1 MICELC
7 LLFGA
12 VDSVSL
18 QIPTG
23 NSLAGYG
30 SITRRS
36 LNPFSSVF
44 NPPEHY
50 FKNSFERESD
60 GVRVGVMVLKKA
72 PTLAEKE
79 KKLAFFSFE
88 TVAISAEMR
97 LDLIDKIRE
106 FGFDESNTFVSAT
119 HTHSGPGG
127 LSKSGFWQIVA
138 TDKFQDKLYDSVLN
152 QAAKLAKNSIDNL
165 QPVNLEQVSFQSSG
179 IQVNRRD
186 ISGPVDNQANIILM
200 NSLQSKSIMGGII
213 NYAVHGTALGPS
225 NLKLS
230 GDIPGAIMRAVEK
243 EIGGNSHFLY
253 LSAASG
259 DTAPVI
265 NGMEALQTL
274 PLKFIEQMRPALK
287 NKLPLTADW
296 NIYTR
301 QIDLPKPKLNTEHC
315 GVFSNGSFL
324 ASLLP
329 DVSVQKWLPSQIELT
344 KIKLGN
350 IDMFVW
356 PGEPVAAVGQE
367 LFKVMLA
374 QSAQKPLILALTNDY
389 LGYFANQWAFQK
401 SNYEACSSFYGALAP
416 GKIIEIFKK
425 IEVIPEL

>member
-7 LLFGA
+7 MLFGA

-18 QIPTG
+18 QVPLG

-30 SITRRS
+30 SISRRS
-36 LNPFSSVF
+36 LNPFSAAF

-50 FKNSFERESD
+50 FKNSFEQEAD

-72 PTLAEKE
+72 QTSTEKE

-88 TVAISAEMR
+88 TVAMSAEMR
-97 LDLIDKIRE
+97 LDLIDKIRI

-127 LSKSGFWQIVA
+127 LSKSALWQFVA
-138 TDKFQDKLYDSVLN
+138 TDRFQNKFYESTLN
-152 QAAKLAKNSIDNL
+152 QAANLLKNSIEKF
-165 QPVNLEQVSFQSSG
+165 QPVNLEHVFFQSSG
-179 IQVNRRD
+179 VQVNRRD
-186 ISGPVDNQANIILM
+186 SAGPVDNQANIILM
-200 NSLQSKSIMGGII
+200 NSLQSKSIIGGII

-230 GDIPGAIMRAVEK
+230 GDVPGAITRAVEK

-253 LSAASG
+253 LSGASG
-259 DTAPVI
+259 DTAPST

-274 PLKFIEQMRPALK
+274 PLKFVEQMRPALK
-287 NKLPLTADW
+287 NKLPLAADW

-350 IDMFVW
+350 LDMFVW

-374 QSAQKPLILALTNDY
+374 QTAQKPLILALTNDY

-401 SNYEACSSFYGALAP
+401 SNYEACSSFYGSLAP
-416 GKIIEIFKK
+416 SKIIEVFKK